1 MEYDNMVYGG
11 NLGFPSVL
19 KSTAYNRIPSNFDT
33 LGLWRLWK
41 SSVVVLVVQDG
52 V

>member
-1 MEYDNMVYGG
+1 MEYGG
-11 NLGFPSVL
+11 DLGFSSVL
-19 KSTAYNRIPSNFDT
+19 KSRVYNRIPSNFDT
-33 LGLWRLWK
+33 FDLWRLWK